1 MPLPSFAQQLLLDH
15 VDKIYMDCTVPLFIV
30 IGWCKCKGGLSLAMC
45 RVSKRR
51 NKVMEEKYLFCR
63 PKETTDHIDKFALP
77 MVENQ
82 CNHLPHI

>member
-1 MPLPSFAQQLLLDH
+1 MWIVLFLYSLLL
-15 VDKIYMDCTVPLFIV
+15 
-30 IGWCKCKGGLSLAMC
+30 GGANARGGLSLAMC
-45 RVSKRR
+45 HVSKRR

-77 MVENQ
+77 IVENQ